1 MANLKVEF
9 TEHDLK
15 KLVSEYISKKLG
27 IDVAPIDLKF
37 EVKTSQ
43 NYRTAEWEVGQFRLM
58 VNKIV

>member
-15 KLVSEYISKKLG
+15 KLVSEYLSEKMG
-27 IDVAPIDLKF
+27 IEVAPIDLKF

-43 NYRTAEWEVGQFRLM
+43 NYRTAEWEVGQFRM
-58 VNKIV
+58 TVNKFV